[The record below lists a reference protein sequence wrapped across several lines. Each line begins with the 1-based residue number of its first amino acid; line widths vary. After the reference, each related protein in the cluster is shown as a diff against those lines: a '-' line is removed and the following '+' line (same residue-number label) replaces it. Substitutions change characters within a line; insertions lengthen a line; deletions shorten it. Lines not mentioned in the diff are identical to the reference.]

1 MCITYFTKLNLCEKG
16 DARFKVLITYWY
28 TPFLQCTSN
37 LSSFWALRMGQ
48 WLLSL
53 HLQHSKSH
61 LYWNAVMSIAKKLVL
76 LNVIYI
82 LLAITVDYFK
92 GFLIILCQLSTDLLN
107 LFESLTHLAI
117 QNTDVFKFLYFSIYR
132 SSFNVIKARLFPNF
146 LDYYFFSHPN
156 LWDSLS
162 HSLLDFGY
170 LIYFL

>member
-1 MCITYFTKLNLCEKG
+1 MLVS
-16 DARFKVLITYWY
+16 RFLLLIGI
-28 TPFLQCTSN
+28 L
-37 LSSFWALRMGQ
+37 LSFSAQVISTLSELWE
-48 WLLSL
+48 WDNDLSL
-53 HLQHSKSH
+53 HLQHSKYH
-61 LYWNAVMSIAKKLVL
+61 LHWTAVMSITKKLVL

-107 LFESLTHLAI
+107 LFESLKHLAI

-132 SSFNVIKARLFPNF
+132 SSFNVNKARLFPNF

-162 HSLLDFGY
+162 HSSLDFGY

>member
-1 MCITYFTKLNLCEKG
+1 MKRGMLVS
-16 DARFKVLITYWY
+16 RFLLLIGT
-28 TPFLQCTSN
+28 
-37 LSSFWALRMGQ
+37 
-48 WLLSL
+48 LLSFNPQVISAL
-53 HLQHSKSH
+53 SELWEWDNDSYHSISSTQN
-61 LYWNAVMSIAKKLVL
+61 LICNWNAVMSIAKKLVL

-162 HSLLDFGY
+162 RSLLDFGY

>member
-16 DARFKVLITYWY
+16 DACFKVLITYWY
-28 TPFLQCTSN
+28 TPFLQSTSN
-37 LSSFWALRMGQ
+37 LSSFWALRMEQ

-61 LYWNAVMSIAKKLVL
+61 LYWNTVMSIAKKLVL

-107 LFESLTHLAI
+107 LIESLTHLAI
-117 QNTDVFKFLYFSIYR
+117 QNTDVLNFCI
-132 SSFNVIKARLFPNF
+132 FP
-146 LDYYFFSHPN
+146 STEA
-156 LWDSLS
+156 
-162 HSLLDFGY
+162 LLM
-170 LIYFL
+170 